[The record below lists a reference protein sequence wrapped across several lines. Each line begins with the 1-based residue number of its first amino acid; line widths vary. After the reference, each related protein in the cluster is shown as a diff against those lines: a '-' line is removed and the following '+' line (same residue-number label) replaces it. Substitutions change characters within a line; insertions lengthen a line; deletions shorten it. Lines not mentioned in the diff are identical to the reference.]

1 MTVMRSLIW
10 HSSLLVAE
18 VADALE
24 DEGLEHEDAVVGRAS
39 AGAFGFFAKSFD
51 KDGAED
57 FPRDDV
63 VEANEGVAELAEF
76 FKSIFFVKEA
86 HLHSSSLRSS

>member
-39 AGAFGFFAKSFD
+39 AGAFGDFAED
-51 KDGAED
+51 LGEDGPED
-57 FPRDDV
+57 FPL
-63 VEANEGVAELAEF
+63 G
-76 FKSIFFVKEA
+76 
-86 HLHSSSLRSS
+86 